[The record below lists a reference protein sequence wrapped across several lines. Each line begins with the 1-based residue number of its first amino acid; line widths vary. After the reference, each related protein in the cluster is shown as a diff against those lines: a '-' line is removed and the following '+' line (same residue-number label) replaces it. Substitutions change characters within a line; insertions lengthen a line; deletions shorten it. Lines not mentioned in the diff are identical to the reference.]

1 MMGVLESASTRQAM
15 LGLNYALN
23 WGELLLMYRH
33 LKYDQDSD
41 RLLRNFS
48 FSGLALGVKFNF

>member
-15 LGLNYALN
+15 LGLSYAR
-23 WGELLLMYRH
+23 ELLLMYRH
-33 LKYDQDSD
+33 LEYDQDSD
-41 RLLRNFS
+41 GLLRNFS

>member
-1 MMGVLESASTRQAM
+1 MMGVLESAYTRQAM
-15 LGLNYALN
+15 LGLSYALN

-33 LKYDQDSD
+33 LEYDQDSD
-41 RLLRNFS
+41 GLLRNFS